1 MTRRARAVL
10 AVACGAHFIHDGF
23 SDILYVLLPVW
34 AAEFGLSFAQVG
46 LLKTLY
52 TGGMAAFQVPAS
64 ILAERR
70 GEARLLVAGTAVT
83 ALGFLIAGLTGGF
96 VALLA
101 CLVVAGLGSGCQHPL
116 SSSLVAKAYENGP
129 RRTALGTYNFSG
141 DLGKVAVPAAV
152 ALAVPWLGWRGAV
165 GVYGVVGLVAAAVIL
180 VLLARLGAGLRPA
193 PSRTGAAP
201 ERGSGSGIRDVRAF
215 TAISAIHVI
224 DNSTRTGFLT
234 FLPFLLIGKGAT
246 VQSVGLALM
255 LVFIGGAVG
264 KFACGTLADRVGV
277 IRTVVVTELITGAGI
292 LLLLTLPLGACLVAL
307 PVLGVALNGTSSVL
321 YGSVADLVSS
331 EVRLRAA
338 QRLGRHP
345 AHAHRRRP
353 RRAPHAALHAASPSA
368 VRGRRAAL
376 GLGPARGRAAGG
388 GRWASDHDTLSRL
401 LALGSS
407 QSGSCG
413 SGLPLAG
420 NGSPGPPAAPRR
432 PAARLPWDAG
442 DGHALGDGRSVFSLQ
457 PGECQAAVGVEADFG
472 QGVAERSS
480 GPVAGDSGYFA
491 AGEDLADCQ
500 VSAVGLG

>member
-1 MTRRARAVL
+1 MIRRARAVL

-34 AAEFGLSFAQVG
+34 ATEFGLSFTQVG

-52 TGGMAAFQVPAS
+52 TGGMASFQVPAG

-83 ALGFLIAGLTGGF
+83 AAGFLVAGLTGSF

-101 CLVVAGLGSGCQHPL
+101 CLLLAGLGSGCQHPL
-116 SSSLVAKAYENGP
+116 SSSLVAKAYETGP

-152 ALAVPWLGWRGAV
+152 ALVLPWLGWRGAV
-165 GVYGVVGLVAAAVIL
+165 QVYGVVGLAAASVIL
-180 VLLARLGAGLRPA
+180 VLLGRLGAGLPA
-193 PSRTGAAP
+193 PSPAGAAP
-201 ERGSGSGIRDVRAF
+201 ERATGAGIRDVRAF

-255 LVFIGGAVG
+255 LVFMGGAVG
-264 KFACGTLADRVGV
+264 KFACGALADRVGV
-277 IRTVVVTELITGAGI
+277 IRTVVVTELVTGAGI

-331 EVRLRAA
+331 ERRARSYAIFYTLGIGASALSPFLYGLLSDWGGVRVTLAVVGCVVFLTLPFTLPLRAA
-338 QRLGRHP
+338 PL
-345 AHAHRRRP
+345 AVA
-353 RRAPHAALHAASPSA
+353 APHSAA
-368 VRGRRAAL
+368 
-376 GLGPARGRAAGG
+376 
-388 GRWASDHDTLSRL
+388 
-401 LALGSS
+401 
-407 QSGSCG
+407 
-413 SGLPLAG
+413 
-420 NGSPGPPAAPRR
+420 
-432 PAARLPWDAG
+432 
-442 DGHALGDGRSVFSLQ
+442 
-457 PGECQAAVGVEADFG
+457 
-472 QGVAERSS
+472 
-480 GPVAGDSGYFA
+480 
-491 AGEDLADCQ
+491 
-500 VSAVGLG
+500 